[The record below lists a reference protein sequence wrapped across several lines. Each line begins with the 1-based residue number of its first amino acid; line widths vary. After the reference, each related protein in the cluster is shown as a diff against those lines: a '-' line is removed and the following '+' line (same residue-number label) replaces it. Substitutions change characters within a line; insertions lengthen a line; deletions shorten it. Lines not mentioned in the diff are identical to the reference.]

1 MTPLRHVFHTFKP
14 VHGGRD
20 VTVGN
25 EARLPV
31 LGEGTIVL
39 EGSKGAHLKMQ
50 RVLYVPDLMCSLLSV
65 RSMARHGHAV
75 QFDANGV
82 TVIEGGSNRV
92 VATGTLSDDMYRI
105 DARPVLPGVYKGN
118 VAR

>member
-1 MTPLRHVFHTFKP
+1 M
-14 VHGGRD
+14 
-20 VTVGN
+20 TVGN